1 MRTPRMVKLRE
12 NRERIRRAAHRHGAK
27 NVRIFGSVARGTDQ
41 PDSDIDLLVD
51 FDVRSR
57 GLFPLAGLQD
67 ELAVLLGEKVDVV
80 SQVALAPHVAKNA
93 VAEAVPL

>member
-1 MRTPRMVKLRE
+1 MVKLRE

-80 SQVALAPHVAKNA
+80 SQVALAPHVAKHA
-93 VAEAVPL
+93 LAEAVPL